1 TPPPPPT
8 RRWSCVIS
16 LTRSGRRASP
26 RTPTSPTACSSWT
39 RRNPGDG
46 YGQGQG
52 PHDPVRCRGAAS
64 ATDARAP
71 GGAPRRETTRQS
83 TPSRNLR
90 RGNQFM
96 DNRVSPRAG
105 NPDVRGH
112 EDPAGPD
119 DFADHPPVAD
129 CRDCGGTG
137 RYVQQWA
144 TITWDHEQR
153 GGEYPLVLIPGEFTA
168 THVMEACLTCL
179 VYGWGGRTP
188 RAPDPTSGGN
198 FRGSLPGVS
207 QNAGSPII
215 LPGGAAAEDR
225 THTYELP
232 RRPSGPV
239 SDR

>member
-1 TPPPPPT
+1 MPSRCATSFRPTRRCPARPRAPEPPYTPPSTLTTRQGSMPRGVAPVTPPPPPT

-153 GGEYPLVLIPGEFTA
+153 GGEYPLVL
-168 THVMEACLTCL
+168 
-179 VYGWGGRTP
+179 
-188 RAPDPTSGGN
+188 
-198 FRGSLPGVS
+198 
-207 QNAGSPII
+207 
-215 LPGGAAAEDR
+215 
-225 THTYELP
+225 
-232 RRPSGPV
+232 
-239 SDR
+239 